1 MTKILTE
8 RKTRASRAAAAAA
21 AAGGPRSALR
31 HNAGARLTMPLRGAK
46 VKVLVLQC
54 DLELIGCES
63 AVLIKIS
70 SKLTRYGT
78 VCNRDSFYVRVLRV
92 F

>member
-1 MTKILTE
+1 M
-8 RKTRASRAAAAAA
+8 
-21 AAGGPRSALR
+21 
-31 HNAGARLTMPLRGAK
+31 
-46 VKVLVLQC
+46 
-54 DLELIGCES
+54 ELIGCES
-63 AVLIKIS
+63 TVLIKIS